1 MHMVAILVA
10 GSGIS
15 KTACGPFFSLCCID
29 SIRIYAHGGH
39 LRDKS
44 GISKTACNP
53 FFFFLRFWLYVHICL
68 LYACVECTSA

>member
-15 KTACGPFFSLCCID
+15 KTACGPFLLLCCID

-53 FFFFLRFWLYVHICL
+53 FFFFAFLAIC
-68 LYACVECTSA
+68 AHMFVICMC